1 MAGGTDRLWSVEDSK
16 ASGSGPKERGKMKL
30 MNFYLYVT
38 AVGKMGQPP
47 LELQCGPY
55 GSLEEAQTKFS
66 GLAKEPGYEY
76 SARIDLG
83 PDST

>member
-1 MAGGTDRLWSVEDSK
+1 VSKNSK
-16 ASGSGPKERGKMKL
+16 AFGSGAKERGEMKPL
-30 MNFYLYVT
+30 NFYLYVT
-38 AVGKMGQPP
+38 AIGKMGQPP

-55 GSLEEAQTKFS
+55 SSLEEAQTKFS

-76 SARIDLG
+76 SARIHQG